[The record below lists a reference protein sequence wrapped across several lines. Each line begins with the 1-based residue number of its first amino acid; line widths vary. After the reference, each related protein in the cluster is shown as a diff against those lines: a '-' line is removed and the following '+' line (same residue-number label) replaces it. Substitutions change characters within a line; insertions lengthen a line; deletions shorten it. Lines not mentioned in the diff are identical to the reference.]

1 MIKINKILQKSK
13 KNGTGKLDLV
23 PVKMSCPLESNFSPI
38 SVKQTNQTSTRWVI
52 VVIKKPTHV
61 FNKPALGTSL
71 IAANAQAIPL
81 IIFGSWHK
89 GVLITMGFLWSDKLC
104 LGAKSDL

>member
-1 MIKINKILQKSK
+1 MIKINKILQKSQK
-13 KNGTGKLDLV
+13 TGQENWILYRWRWVALWG
-23 PVKMSCPLESNFSPI
+23 PI

-89 GVLITMGFLWSDKLC
+89 GVLITMGFLWSHKLC